1 MDTITSSATQ
11 EVAGFCTLCRSR
23 CGTRNTVRDGRLVS
37 VAAWPEHP
45 TGRAM
50 CAKGRAAPEIVHSA
64 RRLTTPLRRTNPKDA
79 ADPGWTPIG
88 WDEALDEIARR
99 FADLKARFG
108 AESVA
113 FGVTSPSGT
122 SLSDSIDWIERF
134 IRTFGSPNTAY
145 ATEICNWHKDHA
157 HAFTFGCG
165 MPNPD
170 YANARCLILWGH
182 NPANVWLAQ
191 AGALGEARKRG
202 AKLIVIDPQRTSL
215 ARDADL
221 WLRVRP
227 GTDAALALGIA
238 HLLLESGGIDEAFV
252 SSWTNAPFLVRGDD
266 GRFLRQGDAP
276 MVFSASTQRALAYDT
291 TQRAGGHDPADLALS
306 GTLTVDGVACRP
318 AFDLL
323 REHCA
328 AWTPARVAETTG
340 VPEDQ
345 LHAAAAIL
353 AETRGAI
360 GYHGWSGIGQHAN
373 ATQTERA
380 VAVLYALTGSF
391 DAPGG
396 NRVLNRQP
404 VARVADYALVPAG
417 QRAKA
422 LGLDRRPLGPPNQ
435 GWVTAHD
442 LYTAILDGT
451 PYPIRALMTF
461 GANLLVSHAETALA
475 QRALQAVGFHV
486 HVDLFE
492 TPTARHADILLPTT
506 SPWEREALRPGFEIT
521 PEAEEWIQLRP
532 AMVRPVGQSRSDM
545 QIVFDL
551 AGRLGLGNHFFGG
564 SLEAAWNHQ
573 LAPLGLTV
581 EELRRNPEGL
591 RRPLAQSYAKYA
603 DETADGVRGF
613 ATETRRVEIYSERL
627 HRHGY
632 PALPTHLDAM
642 EADAAYPCLLTTSK
656 NGYFCHSQHR
666 GLASLR
672 KKSPE
677 PMAAM
682 APTLAEARG
691 IRAGEPVIVRT
702 RAGRARFTARIDPF
716 LDDATVVADYGWWQD
731 CPDLGRPGYDP
742 MAAEGSNFNALIDAA
757 TIDPISGSVPHR
769 SFPCDVVL
777 APDAGPR
784 RWSGLRAFTV
794 VAREAATADV
804 LALDLEPADDAPVP
818 GFAPGEHVV
827 LEAHGIKRS
836 YSLCGSPE
844 EARAGCYRIAVK
856 RVTDG
861 KLSGLLHDRL
871 AVGDT
876 VGLEAPAGVFRLPTD
891 GERGGAQPVV
901 LVAAGVGITPFLGHL
916 EYLAGRTDAPP
927 VTLYYGSRSGT
938 EHAFREQI
946 AALARTI
953 PSLRIVDVYS
963 RPTDADRGAFAHKGR
978 ITADT
983 IDSALIAN
991 RARFY
996 LCGPPDMLRDLAS
1009 GLVARGVPA
1018 FDIFQEVFRS
1028 PPDASAAVIDR
1039 PLQVRFARSGRALTW
1054 TGGDG
1059 TLLDWAEK
1067 NGLTMPS
1074 GCRVGQ
1080 CESCAVPLVSGE
1092 VRYLGEVDTSEPG
1105 TCFTCQA
1112 VPASDLVLDA

>member
-1 MDTITSSATQ
+1 MASAAQ

-23 CGTRNTVRDGRLVS
+23 CGTRNTVHDGRLVS

-45 TGRAM
+45 TGRAI

-64 RRLTTPLRRTNPKDA
+64 RRLTTPLRRTTPKDA
-79 ADPGWTPIG
+79 ADPGWRPIG
-88 WDEALDEIARR
+88 WDEALDEIAGR
-99 FADLKARFG
+99 FADLEARHG

-122 SLSDSIDWIERF
+122 SLADSIDWVERF
-134 IRTFGSPNTAY
+134 VRVFGSPNTAY

-170 YANARCLILWGH
+170 YANTRCIILWGH

-227 GTDAALALGIA
+227 GTDAALALGLT
-238 HLLLESGGIDEAFV
+238 HLLLESDDFDRTFV
-252 SSWTNAPFLVRGDD
+252 AAWTNAPFLVRSDD
-266 GRFLRQGDAP
+266 GTFLRQGDPQGDRP
-276 MVFSASTQRALAYDT
+276 MVFSTAAQRALPYDAAKL
-291 TQRAGGHDPADLALS
+291 AGGHEPADLALS
-306 GTLTVDGVACRP
+306 GSFTVDGIACSP

-323 REHCA
+323 RAQCA

-345 LHAAAAIL
+345 LRAAAGIL
-353 AETRGAI
+353 RETRGAI

-373 ATQTERA
+373 ATQTDRA
-380 VAVLYALTGSF
+380 IAVLYALTGSF

-404 VARVADYALVPAG
+404 INKVADYALVPPE

-422 LGLDRRPLGPPNQ
+422 LGLDRRPVGPPSQ

-442 LYTAILDGT
+442 LYTAILDAT
-451 PYPIRALMTF
+451 PYRIHALMTF

-475 QRALQAVGFHV
+475 QRALSEIGFHV

-492 TPTARHADILLPTT
+492 SPTARFADILLPAT
-506 SPWEREALRPGFEIT
+506 SPWEREALRPGFEIA

-532 AMVRPVGQSRSDM
+532 AMVAPVGQSRSDM
-545 QIVFDL
+545 RIVFDL
-551 AGRLGLGNHFFGG
+551 AERLGLGNQFFGG
-564 SLEAAWNHQ
+564 SLDAAWNHQ
-573 LAPLGLTV
+573 LAPIGVTV
-581 EELRRNPEGL
+581 DELRHHPEGV

-603 DETADGVRGF
+603 DATADGVRGF

-632 PALPTHLDAM
+632 PALPTHVATPD
-642 EADAAYPCLLTTSK
+642 DGAAFPYLLTTSK

-666 GLASLR
+666 GIASLR
-672 KKSPE
+672 RKSAE
-677 PMAAM
+677 PGVSI
-682 APTLAEARG
+682 APSLAEARG
-691 IRAGEPVIVRT
+691 IRAGDPVVVRT
-702 RAGRARFTARIDPF
+702 RVGRARFTARIDPF
-716 LDDATVVADYGWWQD
+716 LDGSTVVADYGWWQD

-742 MAAEGSNFNALIDAA
+742 LAAEGSNFNALIDAR

-769 SFPCDVVL
+769 SFPCDVVP
-777 APDAGPR
+777 ASDAGPR
-784 RWSGLRAFTV
+784 RWQGLRAFTV
-794 VAREAATADV
+794 VARTPATDDV
-804 LALDLEPADDAPVP
+804 LALDLEPEDGAPIP

-827 LEAHGIKRS
+827 LEAQGIKRS
-836 YSLCGSPE
+836 YSLCGSPH
-844 EARAGCYRIAVK
+844 EARAGRYRIAVK
-856 RVTDG
+856 QVAGG
-861 KLSGLLHDRL
+861 KLSTLLHDRL

-876 VGLEAPAGVFRLPTD
+876 VGLEAPDGIFRLPTS
-891 GERGGAQPVV
+891 GSQPVV

-916 EYLAGRTDAPP
+916 EHLAGRPDAPA
-927 VTLYYGSRSGT
+927 VTLYYGSRSGP
-938 EHAFREQI
+938 EHAFRERI
-946 AALARTI
+946 AALATTI
-953 PSLRIVDVYS
+953 PSLRVVDLYS
-963 RPTDADRGAFAHKGR
+963 RPTEEDRRAGAFAREGR
-978 ITADT
+978 IAADT
-983 IDSALIAN
+983 IDAGLIAS

-996 LCGPPDMLRDLAS
+996 LCGPPDMLRDLVS
-1009 GLVARGVPA
+1009 GLVARGVPS
-1018 FDIFQEVFRS
+1018 FDIFQEIFRS
-1028 PPDASAAVIDR
+1028 PPDASAVVADR

-1054 TGGDG
+1054 SGGDG

-1080 CESCAVPLVSGE
+1080 CESCAVPVVSGE
-1092 VRYLGEVDTSEPG
+1092 VRYLGDVDTAEPG
-1105 TCFTCQA
+1105 TCFTCQC
-1112 VPASDLVLDA
+1112 VPATDLVLDA

>member
-1 MDTITSSATQ
+1 MVSATQ

-23 CGTRNTVRDGRLVS
+23 CGTRNTVRDGRLIS

-45 TGRAM
+45 TGRAI

-64 RRLTTPLRRTNPKDA
+64 RRLTTPLRRTNPKGA
-79 ADPGWTPIG
+79 IDPGWVAIE

-122 SLSDSIDWIERF
+122 SLADSIDWVERF

-170 YANARCLILWGH
+170 YAKADCLILWGH

-227 GTDAALALGIA
+227 GTDAALALGLA

-252 SSWTNAPFLVRGDD
+252 RSWTNAPFLVRNDD
-266 GRFLRQGDAP
+266 GKLLRQDDAP
-276 MVFSASTQRALAYDT
+276 MVFSVAAQRALPYDAT
-291 TQRAGGHDPADLALS
+291 RLAGGHDPADLALS
-306 GTLTVDGVACRP
+306 GSFTIDGIACRP

-328 AWTPARVAETTG
+328 AWTPTRVAATTG
-340 VPEDQ
+340 VPEEQ
-345 LHAAAAIL
+345 LRAAADIL
-353 AETRGAI
+353 RQTRGAI

-373 ATQTERA
+373 ATQTDRA
-380 VAVLYALTGSF
+380 IAVLYALTGSF

-404 VARVADYALVPAG
+404 VNKVADYALVPAE

-422 LGLDRRPLGPPNQ
+422 LGLDRRPLGPPSQ

-442 LYTAILDGT
+442 LYTAILDGV
-451 PYPIRALMTF
+451 PYPIHALMTF

-475 QRALQAVGFHV
+475 QRALQQVGFHV

-492 TPTARHADILLPTT
+492 SPTARHADILLPAT
-506 SPWEREALRPGFEIT
+506 SPWEREALRPGFEIS

-532 AMVRPVGQSRSDM
+532 AMVPPVGQSRSDM
-545 QIVFDL
+545 RIVFDL
-551 AGRLGLGNHFFGG
+551 AERLALGNHFFGG

-581 EELRRNPEGL
+581 DELRRNPEGC
-591 RRPLAQSYAKYA
+591 RRPLEQSYRKYA
-603 DETADGVRGF
+603 DQTEGGVRGF
-613 ATETRRVEIYSERL
+613 ATESRRVEIYSEKF

-632 PALPTHLDAM
+632 PALPTHI
-642 EADAAYPCLLTTSK
+642 EAFATTDRGADYPCLLTTSK

-666 GLASLR
+666 GIASLR

-677 PMAAM
+677 PVAAI
-682 APTLAEARG
+682 APALAEARG
-691 IRAGEPVIVRT
+691 IRAGDPVIVQT
-702 RAGRARFTARIDPF
+702 RAGKARFIARIDLF
-716 LDDATVVADYGWWQD
+716 LEARTVVADYGWWQD

-742 MAAEGSNFNALIDAA
+742 LAAEGSNFNALIDAE

-769 SFPCDVVL
+769 SFPCDIALV
-777 APDAGPR
+777 PNAGPR
-784 RWSGLRAFTV
+784 RWAGGRAFTV
-794 VAREAATADV
+794 VARERVTVDV
-804 LALDLEPADDAPVP
+804 LVLDLKPADGEPVP

-827 LEAHGIKRS
+827 LEAHGLKRS

-844 EARAGCYRIAVK
+844 EARAGRYRVAVK

-861 KLSGLLHDRL
+861 KLSTLLHDRL
-871 AVGDT
+871 APGDT
-876 VGLEAPAGVFRLPTD
+876 VGLEAPGGIFRLPTS
-891 GERGGAQPVV
+891 GAFPVV
-901 LVAAGVGITPFLGHL
+901 LIAAGVGITPFLGHL
-916 EYLAGRTDAPP
+916 EHLAGRADAPP

-938 EHAFREQI
+938 EHAFRDRLV
-946 AALARTI
+946 ALTRTI
-953 PSLRIVDVYS
+953 PSLRRVDVYS
-963 RPTDADRGAFAHKGR
+963 RPTDEDRRAGAFAREGR
-978 ITADT
+978 ITADM
-983 IDSALIAN
+983 IDTALIAQ

-996 LCGPPDMLRDLAS
+996 LCGLPDMLRDVAS

-1028 PPDASAAVIDR
+1028 PPDASTAITDR
-1039 PLQVRFARSGRALTW
+1039 PLQVRFARSGRELTW

-1080 CESCAVPLVSGE
+1080 CESCAVPVVSGE
-1092 VRYLGEVDTSEPG
+1092 VHYLGDVDTTEPG

-1112 VPASDLVLDA
+1112 IPASDLVLDA